1 MIRPASHAGSW
12 YSADPVTLKK
22 QLSSWFAKTPEFK
35 KGARILI
42 GPHAGYAY
50 CGERLSETY
59 SVWDLSK
66 AKRVFML
73 GPSHHFYFK
82 DKALLSPYRTYE
94 TPLGNIDVDSETCK
108 HLLNGKQSSS
118 FATMAQ
124 SVDDEEHLFEM
135 HLPFLVHRCQEEER
149 PLPKIVPIMIS
160 YLSTK
165 TREDVVEA
173 LLPYMADP
181 QNAFVI
187 LSDFC
192 HWGRRFGYTQYVPDN
207 DLNGLVPYSKSSSHD
222 VPIYQ
227 SIEYLDRSAM
237 VIASAGSVAKWDA
250 YIQATGNTICGQ
262 KPIGI
267 VLRLLEVFKLNG
279 GTTISDQ
286 TFEWLGYSQS
296 GKSVR
301 PSDSSVSYV
310 SGFVRLSD

>member
-12 YSADPVTLKK
+12 YSADPAGLKR
-22 QLSSWFAKTPEFK
+22 QLSSLFAKAPGAQE
-35 KGARILI
+35 GARVLI

-50 CGERLSETY
+50 CGARLSETY
-59 SVWDLSK
+59 SVWDSSK
-66 AKRVFML
+66 TKRVFVL

-82 DKALLSPYRTYE
+82 DKALLSPYHSYE
-94 TPLGNIDVDSETCK
+94 TPLGNIDVDVDVCQ
-108 HLLNGKQSSS
+108 HLLDGGHAA
-118 FATMAQ
+118 FGTMSE

-135 HLPFLVHRCQEEER
+135 HLPFLVYRCQQEGK
-149 PLPKIVPIMIS
+149 PLPKIVPVMIS
-160 YLSTK
+160 SLSSK
-165 TREDVVEA
+165 TRENVVDA

-207 DLNGLVPYSKSSSHD
+207 DLNGIVSYSKSGRHD
-222 VPIYQ
+222 IPIYQ

-237 VIASAGSVAKWDA
+237 VIASAGSAVKWDA

-267 VLRLLEVFKLNG
+267 VLRLLEAFKANG
-279 GTTISDQ
+279 GTTVSDLV
-286 TFEWLGYSQS
+286 FEWLGYSQS
-296 GKSVR
+296 GKNVR
-301 PSDSSVSYV
+301 PSDSSVSYA
-310 SGFVRLSD
+310 SGFVRLTE